1 MDSLNLFSFMF
12 QLNDFLKYFIS
23 QYGSLIYILVSLA
36 IFLETGLFI
45 AFFPGDSLIF
55 ACAAFAAAGLLNV
68 MYVVII
74 CLISAFLGDS
84 LNYYLGYAVGKKIY
98 ARANGWLLKREN
110 IDKAKDFY
118 DKHGGMAIVLSR
130 FIPIVRQFTPFV
142 SGIGKMTYKKF
153 ILFNVIGVILWVGLT
168 SCAGYFFGNIPV
180 VRDHFSTVIIAIIFV
195 SLLPAL
201 IAFIKTRSSKQK
213 PNHLH

>member
-1 MDSLNLFSFMF
+1 M
-12 QLNDFLKYFIS
+12 
-23 QYGSLIYILVSLA
+23 A
-36 IFLETGLFI
+36 IFVETGLFI
-45 AFFPGDSLIF
+45 AFLPGDSLIF
-55 ACAAFAAAGLLNV
+55 ACAAFAAAGLLNI
-68 MYVVII
+68 MFVVII

-98 ARANGWLLKREN
+98 TRANSRFLKREN

-153 ILFNVIGVILWVGLT
+153 MLFNVIGVVLWVGLT

-180 VRDHFSTVIIAIIFV
+180 VRDHFSAVIIAIIFV
-195 SLLPAL
+195 SLLPAF
-201 IAFIKTRSSKQK
+201 IAFIKSMPIKPKQ
-213 PNHLH
+213 NHTD